1 MLPSSN
7 LSAEGNM
14 RRPHYAILMASG
26 NRSDFAKGKDRGVTE
41 ELGVIM
47 KKALLSLLALS
58 LVLSSALFV
67 GCASGTGASD
77 APSATRDAA
86 SDDKSALKST
96 GADKENAQVDP
107 VKSVKE
113 YERGI
118 MTDTGYE
125 SEWLDLRFALP
136 EGYVMASEE
145 DAMAAMRT
153 GSESLGADEAIINHA
168 ELSTVYEM
176 MASAPAGF
184 PNVSVFMQKNI
195 IALSEATVISTTK
208 TQLEQAG
215 YTVEEKDDTKIGNEP
230 YATLLATTN
239 ISGVAVKQV
248 VYFRVID
255 TRMVVITL
263 SGTEEGFAEAEALL
277 AGFGPY

>member
-1 MLPSSN
+1 
-7 LSAEGNM
+7 
-14 RRPHYAILMASG
+14 
-26 NRSDFAKGKDRGVTE
+26 
-41 ELGVIM
+41 
-47 KKALLSLLALS
+47 
-58 LVLSSALFV
+58 
-67 GCASGTGASD
+67 
-77 APSATRDAA
+77 
-86 SDDKSALKST
+86 
-96 GADKENAQVDP
+96 
-107 VKSVKE
+107 
-113 YERGI
+113 

-125 SEWLDLRFALP
+125 SEWLGLRFTLP

-145 DAMAAMRT
+145 DAMAAMRA
-153 GSESLGADEAIINHA
+153 GNESLGADEAAINYA
-168 ELSTVYEM
+168 ELTMVYEM
-176 MASAPAGF
+176 MASAPAGI
-184 PNVSVFMQKNI
+184 PNVSVIMQKNI

-239 ISGVAVKQV
+239 ISGVAVKQI